1 MTQFISSYLSPPVSR
16 IILDEKFCM
25 IDNLG
30 PAGDASDVGY
40 AGNAGDAP
48 FGTPVESPV
57 RFPVRITMS
66 CCLFCKSGS
75 ISLRVQ
81 QREYTLYTNDVLLVF
96 AGQILERVALNSDCR
111 VIFVAVD
118 SEFVLT
124 QLRGKYGYAL
134 RDWVLRSKT
143 PTLLHL
149 DEKNALDYERF
160 CTSFKY
166 IIQDAGGDY
175 ADGMIYGFTTIFGNL
190 LTFWRQSQDMRII
203 LTDGASEDEGGG
215 NAQKVLLRFRNDVH
229 NFSDKYRD
237 VGYYARRQGLSARHF
252 SRLVKQASGRKC
264 SDIIAEYVVLEAKSL
279 LQTGMY
285 SVHEVAR
292 KLGFESD
299 SFFNRFFKN
308 VAGVTPGK
316 YK

>member
-1 MTQFISSYLSPPVSR
+1 MTRGDYKGTVTQFISSYLSPPVSR

-30 PAGDASDVGY
+30 P
-40 AGNAGDAP
+40 AGDAP

-81 QREYTLYTNDVLLVF
+81 QREYTLYANDVLLVF
-96 AGQILERVALNSDCR
+96 AGQILERVAVNPDCR

-190 LTFWRQSQDMRII
+190 LPLSRVSILNDTNHVLCLRVIHDIGVLSKKHHRKTFQII
-203 LTDGASEDEGGG
+203 
-215 NAQKVLLRFRNDVH
+215 H
-229 NFSDKYRD
+229 Y
-237 VGYYARRQGLSARHF
+237 
-252 SRLVKQASGRKC
+252 
-264 SDIIAEYVVLEAKSL
+264 
-279 LQTGMY
+279 
-285 SVHEVAR
+285 
-292 KLGFESD
+292 
-299 SFFNRFFKN
+299 
-308 VAGVTPGK
+308 
-316 YK
+316 